1 MLLYCRFVDQ
11 QGDSMFQSI
20 AVFFMLVFLVACAL
34 ASQKTKNHG
43 HYVGISPILA
53 SRGASYEESQVAFSV
68 DQNGIVLDT
77 TVVSENKPLEFK
89 VHFTPEWIFSLQGWE
104 VEKCLSVRQHETSK
118 LAQLIFC
125 FTEDFPETKKKTDL
139 NFDVEMMLGEGMP
152 ASLGLFVRT
161 GNPNVGSR
169 VRGLYDAYYKP
180 KAEEANHSWLS
191 QVDIAEARK
200 VMRSTSTDQ
209 YRKIE
214 VLKNATQNMWTG
226 TDQEIKDRL
235 ELVAQ
240 GLEDPS
246 PEVQKQAL
254 DTFSVSGRVIGGVDL
269 VVNFFS
275 KANLRDDVSVA
286 GLEAATYLLYEAH
299 KFNSDVALLQ
309 KDFGTTDPEM
319 IQKKSNGLISPD
331 QYDVL
336 NKVCQQVPQTRWT
349 VEHQIALTN
358 AITRAASDPTK
369 VSPEAL
375 KVATRALKEYSV
387 VR

>member
-1 MLLYCRFVDQ
+1 
-11 QGDSMFQSI
+11 MFQSI
-20 AVFFMLVFLVACAL
+20 AVFFMLVLLVACIP
-34 ASQKTKNHG
+34 ASRKTKNYG

-89 VHFTPEWIFSLQGWE
+89 VHFTPEWIFSLQGWG
-104 VEKCLSVRQHETSK
+104 VEKCLSVRQHKTST

-125 FTEDFPETKKKTDL
+125 FTDDFPKAKKMSGQD
-139 NFDVEMMLGEGMP
+139 FDVEMMLGEGMP

-161 GNPNVGSR
+161 GNPNVRSR
-169 VRGLYDAYYKP
+169 VRGLYDLYYKP
-180 KAEEANHSWLS
+180 KVEEKSQRWLS
-191 QVDIAEARK
+191 SVDIPEARK
-200 VMRSTSTDQ
+200 VMRSTDS
-209 YRKIE
+209 YRKIQ
-214 VLKNATQNMWTG
+214 VLKTATNNLWTG

-246 PEVQKQAL
+246 PEVQKQSL
-254 DTFSVSGRVIGGVDL
+254 DTFTIGGRVIGGVDL
-269 VVNFFS
+269 VVNFLR
-275 KANLRDDVSVA
+275 KTNLRDDVLVA

-299 KFNSDVALLQ
+299 SFNSDVALLQ
-309 KDFGTTDPEM
+309 KDFGTTNPEE
-319 IQKKSNGLISPD
+319 IHKTTNGLISPD
-331 QYDVL
+331 QYDIL

-349 VEHQIALTN
+349 LEHQVALTN
-358 AITRAASDPTK
+358 AISQAVQDSDHVSQKALEVAA
-369 VSPEAL
+369 
-375 KVATRALKEYSV
+375 RALKEYPV